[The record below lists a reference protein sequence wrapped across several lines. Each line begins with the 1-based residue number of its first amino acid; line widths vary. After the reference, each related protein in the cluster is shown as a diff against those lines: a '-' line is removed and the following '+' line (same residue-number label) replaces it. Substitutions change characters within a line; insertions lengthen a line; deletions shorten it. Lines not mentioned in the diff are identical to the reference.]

1 VICLTAWLL
10 AGSLGFADDLKPI
23 VEEDAAL
30 GRPVDF
36 EKDVRPI
43 LQANCTACHNVT
55 TNEGGVILETVESML
70 KGGGSSPVLVPG
82 KPEESLLYKL
92 SRRGDEPVM
101 PPMPNDR
108 QAQAAHVPGTLDR
121 SSVDQRGSQS
131 QHDECQSDELAA
143 DQFTNC
149 RASIRSTSIPPVAS
163 SPPAVQIASRS
174 TTWPVRKLLNRLL
187 TPVSSHRPH
196 RGPPAPLTVTSC
208 MPSPSTLSAD
218 RCHLRL
224 SKRENL
230 AAGCGTGFGCVAA
243 AGQRSGFRNLSGRSR
258 SLPWNSG

>member
-1 VICLTAWLL
+1 MTRVICLTAWLL
-10 AGSLGFADDLKPI
+10 ALSTALASAEDLQPI
-23 VEEDAAL
+23 AEEDPAL

-108 QAQAAHVPGTLDR
+108 QARP
-121 SSVDQRGSQS
+121 
-131 QHDECQSDELAA
+131 
-143 DQFTNC
+143 
-149 RASIRSTSIPPVAS
+149 
-163 SPPAVQIASRS
+163 
-174 TTWPVRKLLNRLL
+174 L
-187 TPVSSHRPH
+187 TPKELWVLRQWIIEGAKVS
-196 RGPPAPLTVTSC
+196 TVTAKAMNWQPINSRLQGVYSLDID
-208 MPSPSTLSAD
+208 PSG
-218 RCHLRL
+218 RFI
-224 SKRENL
+224 
-230 AAGCGTGFGCVAA
+230 AAGRANRVTI
-243 AGQRSGFRNLSGRSR
+243 
-258 SLPWNSG
+258 